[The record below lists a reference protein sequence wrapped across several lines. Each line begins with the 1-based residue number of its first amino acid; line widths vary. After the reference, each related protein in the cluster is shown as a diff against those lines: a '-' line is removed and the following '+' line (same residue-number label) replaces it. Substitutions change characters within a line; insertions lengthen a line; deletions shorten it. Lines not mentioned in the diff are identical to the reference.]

1 MADYPE
7 QGKDSLD
14 KLREYKQMELDI
26 ISEAEARRLQL
37 QTQFAELTRR
47 VKEESLVS
55 EITAMKSAAG
65 SMAKILGTGIK
76 EQAMIMIPFELAE
89 ATKNLGMFLSSKD
102 PSFLLASLKHALAV
116 KQYADAAKSSASAGG
131 SGGGVGGAGVAGNAG
146 QLASESQ
153 QGAVAAPKNAR
164 VVVNIGDGV
173 ITEPKEFVRQ
183 LVQGLN
189 EAYRDNVDV
198 EFA

>member
-1 MADYPE
+1 MADSPE
-7 QGKDSLD
+7 QAQNNLEM
-14 KLREYKQMELDI
+14 LRQYKQMELDI
-26 ISEAEARRLQL
+26 VSEAETRRYQL
-37 QTQFAELTRR
+37 ESQFAELTRR
-47 VKEESLVS
+47 TKEDSLVS
-55 EITAMKSAAG
+55 EVTAMKSAAG
-65 SMAKILGTGIK
+65 SMAKILGAGLK

-89 ATKNLGMFLSSKD
+89 ATKDMGMFLSTKD

-131 SGGGVGGAGVAGNAG
+131 GGGVGGGGAGGAGPLGTGPQAE
-146 QLASESQ
+146 AIP
-153 QGAVAAPKNAR
+153 APKSAR
-164 VVVNIGDGV
+164 VVVNMGDGV
-173 ITEPKEFVRQ
+173 ITQPKEFVRQ